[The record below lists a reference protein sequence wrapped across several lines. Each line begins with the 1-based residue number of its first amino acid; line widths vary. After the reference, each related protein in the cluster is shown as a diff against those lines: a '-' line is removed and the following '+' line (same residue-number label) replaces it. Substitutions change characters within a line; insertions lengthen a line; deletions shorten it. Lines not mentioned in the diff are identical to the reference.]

1 MALYCSSTFQ
11 SSGPAK
17 VAERLPCAD
26 RNEIAICCAGR
37 RARLSAS
44 IAMGSE
50 EGPAIVIAPL
60 GCSTLCAARGTA
72 IRIAPS
78 RTARSNRCIGRLFLP
93 HHHVRGLDDS
103 SGLVPDSQSQ
113 LVDCLIRDR

>member
-37 RARLSAS
+37 LARLSAS
-44 IAMGSE
+44 IVMGWE
-50 EGPAIVIAPL
+50 EGPVMVTASP
-60 GCSTLCAARGTA
+60 GCSALCAARGTA

-78 RTARSNRCIGRLFLP
+78 RMARSNRRIDRLLLP
-93 HHHVRGLDDS
+93 HHHVGGLDNGS
-103 SGLVPDSQSQ
+103 RLVTHSQS
-113 LVDCLIRDR
+113 

>member
-17 VAERLPCAD
+17 VAEWLPCAD

-37 RARLSAS
+37 CARSSAS
-44 IAMGSE
+44 ISMGSE
-50 EGPAIVIAPL
+50 EGLAIVIAPL
-60 GCSTLCAARGTA
+60 GCSALCAARGTA

-78 RTARSNRCIGRLFLP
+78 RMARSNRRMDRLLLP
-93 HHHVRGLDDS
+93 HHHVGGLDDGS
-103 SGLVPDSQSQ
+103 RLVTHSQFQ
-113 LVDCLIRDR
+113 LV